1 MHPHTKGLN
10 RHTNKHGYTV
20 PDITY
25 KDPNNRRLRVVTIGT
40 GFSGVLLAYKLKN
53 ETENVEHVMYEKNGD
68 IGGTWL
74 ENKYPNCA
82 CDVPSHSYTYNFALN
97 PFWPELYSKS
107 DQIWIYLDRVCRAFD
122 LRKYMHF
129 NSRVIEAKWSED
141 DSRWDLKIEQ
151 SYADET
157 KKIVYDHCDVLLQVT
172 GLLNHPIVPSIEG
185 LENFRGR
192 VLHTAQWP
200 DDYGESQ
207 WKGQRMVIIGAGS
220 SSVQT
225 TPGVQP
231 HVKHL
236 DIFIRSKAWL
246 ASAQPDNVAKPTFS
260 KNEQEEFLND
270 KAKLVSQARIYEEKV
285 NMIWKAML
293 NDSPEQK
300 VLQERSR
307 EKMRKHLKRPELI
320 EALTPDFPVGCRRTT
335 PGVPFMEALT
345 QPNVNT
351 HFTAVSKIT
360 ETSVIGEDGTEV
372 KDVDA
377 IVMATG
383 FDTTYRPHFDV
394 IGQNGISLRDK
405 FTPDPDSYL
414 SMAVPGFPN
423 FITFFGPTFPVLA
436 GSVTASLTAIADF
449 AIKMINKIQAENLRG
464 LAPKQSVTDQFNTHV
479 QTALHG
485 FVWSNDCNSW
495 YTRRDGRVTAV
506 WPGSALHYQ
515 DVVSSPRWEDWE
527 ITYKNPHNMWA
538 YLGLGFTKTE
548 RDPKADK
555 APYLTVDCLD
565 PAFYNLASTPLFEG
579 KPPTAEEARKRSLTQ
594 PPGMK
599 NQRSVVAD
607 H

>member
-1 MHPHTKGLN
+1 
-10 RHTNKHGYTV
+10 
-20 PDITY
+20 
-25 KDPNNRRLRVVTIGT
+25 
-40 GFSGVLLAYKLKN
+40 
-53 ETENVEHVMYEKNGD
+53 
-68 IGGTWL
+68 
-74 ENKYPNCA
+74 
-82 CDVPSHSYTYNFALN
+82 
-97 PFWPELYSKS
+97 
-107 DQIWIYLDRVCRAFD
+107 
-122 LRKYMHF
+122 
-129 NSRVIEAKWSED
+129 
-141 DSRWDLKIEQ
+141 
-151 SYADET
+151 
-157 KKIVYDHCDVLLQVT
+157 
-172 GLLNHPIVPSIEG
+172 
-185 LENFRGR
+185 
-192 VLHTAQWP
+192 
-200 DDYGESQ
+200 
-207 WKGQRMVIIGAGS
+207 
-220 SSVQT
+220 
-225 TPGVQP
+225 
-231 HVKHL
+231 
-236 DIFIRSKAWL
+236 
-246 ASAQPDNVAKPTFS
+246 
-260 KNEQEEFLND
+260 
-270 KAKLVSQARIYEEKV
+270 
-285 NMIWKAML
+285 MIWKAML

-335 PGVPFMEALT
+335 PVRYPYPILQT
-345 QPNVNT
+345 
-351 HFTAVSKIT
+351 VSKIT

-372 KDVDA
+372 EDVDA

-414 SMAVPGFPN
+414 SMAVPA
-423 FITFFGPTFPVLA
+423 FFGPTFPVLA

-506 WPGSALHYQ
+506 WP